1 MGANKTDKESD
12 KTTVKMDKELVQRA
26 HDVGLNV
33 SKTCSIALETAIEA
47 LEGVS
52 KKKSSNRAR

>member
-1 MGANKTDKESD
+1 MGNTKTDKESD
-12 KTTVKMDKELVQRA
+12 KTTVKMDKALVQRA

-47 LEGVS
+47 LEGAS
-52 KKKSSNRAR
+52 KKKNSDRAR